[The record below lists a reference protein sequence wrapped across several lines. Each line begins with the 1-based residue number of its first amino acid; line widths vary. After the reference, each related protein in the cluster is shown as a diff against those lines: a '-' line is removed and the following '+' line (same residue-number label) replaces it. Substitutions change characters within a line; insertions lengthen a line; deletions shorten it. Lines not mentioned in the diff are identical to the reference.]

1 MVLPGVKLFIYLL
14 PEMGSYSKE
23 YARVALSALR
33 RIICSC
39 PSALNHVADS
49 AIKAKR
55 NESQLYPMNEN
66 RDSL

>member
-1 MVLPGVKLFIYLL
+1 
-14 PEMGSYSKE
+14 MGSYSKE